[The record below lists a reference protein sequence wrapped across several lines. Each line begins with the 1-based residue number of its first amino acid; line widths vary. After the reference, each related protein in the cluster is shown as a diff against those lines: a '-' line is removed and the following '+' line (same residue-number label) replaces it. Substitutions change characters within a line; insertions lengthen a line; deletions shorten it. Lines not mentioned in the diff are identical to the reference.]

1 MSVDLA
7 RLQQLFGFECVAAWD
22 PPDPALRGFLPA
34 ETPVVAPQEIAE
46 FQEVLRFVSREK
58 RRVLPA
64 GSMEHLYLG
73 APPGGVDLVLTTRRM
88 QRIVEYEPSDMT
100 LVAQAG
106 ATLHEIEERVGEFGQ
121 RLAPDPWPGRAATL
135 GGACAAN
142 RFGLTRLRHGTW
154 RDCVLGARVVHADGS
169 TTRSGGKVVK
179 NVTGYDLAK
188 LYLGS
193 MGSLAFLAEVNV
205 RLAQRPQEVG
215 YVVARLT
222 PALAQQ
228 RLLEVHRGWLQ
239 PAALLLLSASTP
251 EFDSAAL
258 SQAHHAGGELLLFAR
273 FEGQRAVVQE
283 QVEECA
289 QQLDGAEV
297 APDVA
302 ASAWER
308 LRRLPEAEP
317 HLHVL
322 RVSTRPVAVFDTLVA
337 AQDAFGAHAATLAL
351 FGVGTSFV
359 RLAAV
364 ESEAVVAF
372 RERLQRAGARVTMQ
386 YAPAERAMRL
396 DPPPTQAA
404 SLQAAMK
411 SLFDPLALLRP
422 PPFLAIGGGAGVEE
436 RAEEPTEERT
446 TRE

>member
-1 MSVDLA
+1 MSVDLV
-7 RLQQLFGFECVAAWD
+7 RVQQLFGSECVTGWD
-22 PPDPALRGFLPA
+22 PPDPALHGFLPA
-34 ETPVVAPQEIAE
+34 ETPVVAPHEIAE
-46 FQEVLRFVSREK
+46 FQEVMRFASREK
-58 RRVLPA
+58 HRVLPA

-73 APPGGVDLVLTTRRM
+73 APPDGVELVLTTRRM
-88 QRIVEYEPSDMT
+88 ARVLEYEPSDQT

-106 ATLHEIEERVGEFGQ
+106 TTLHEIAARAGEFGQ
-121 RLAPDPWPGRAATL
+121 HLAPDPWPGRAATL

-193 MGSLAFLAEVNV
+193 LGSLVFLVEVNV

-215 YVVARLT
+215 YVVARLA
-222 PALAQQ
+222 PAVAQQ
-228 RLLEVHRGWLQ
+228 RLLELHRGWLQ
-239 PAALLLLSASTP
+239 PAALLLLSASAP
-251 EFDSAAL
+251 EFDSAAFA
-258 SQAHHAGGELLLFAR
+258 QARHDAGELLLFAR
-273 FEGQRAVVQE
+273 FEGQRAVVRE
-283 QVEECA
+283 QLEECA

-302 ASAWER
+302 ASEWER
-308 LRRLPEAEP
+308 LRRLPEPEP

-322 RVSTRPVAVFDTLVA
+322 RVSTRAVGVFDALVA
-337 AQDAFGAHAATLAL
+337 AREVFGAQATTLAL

-364 ESEAVVAF
+364 ESEALAAF
-372 RERLQRAGARVTMQ
+372 RERLQRTGAQVTLQ
-386 YAPAERAMRL
+386 YAPADGARRL
-396 DPPPTQAA
+396 DPPPAQAA

-411 SLFDPLALLRP
+411 SLFDPGALLRP
-422 PPFLAIGGGAGVEE
+422 MPSVAIGAGA
-436 RAEEPTEERT
+436 RAEEATEERIH
-446 TRE
+446 RE